1 MIANQIRAVVICL
14 FSRNGTILVHEW
26 VDSLK
31 NQSFYRPLGGGIN
44 FGESSQIALRREI
57 REELAAEI
65 AELRYLGT
73 LENIFVY
80 QGQPG
85 HEIVFVY
92 DAVFVDSALY
102 GQPHLIG
109 REDSGVPFK
118 VVWKS
123 LADLQKGPAPI
134 YPTGLLELLQ
144 QYGYS

>member
-31 NQSFYRPLGGGIN
+31 NQPFYRPLGGGIN
-44 FGESSQIALRREI
+44 FGESSQVALRREI

-80 QGQPG
+80 QGQSG

-92 DAVFVDSALY
+92 DAVFVDKTLY
-102 GQPHLIG
+102 EQPHLIG
-109 REDSGVPFK
+109 CEDSGAPFQ

-123 LADLQKGPAPI
+123 LTDLHQGSTPI

-144 QYGYS
+144 QHGYF